1 MILGAYTNLESG
13 KEGHMKLNVVVAFG
27 GESVEHE
34 ISILSAMQVMGALDQ
49 DKYEIIPL
57 YIAKDGRMYS
67 DDCLKDLAVYQD
79 LDELQATFSEVSMI
93 RREERMYLI
102 PSHHH
107 FFRREIEFD
116 MVFPVLHGTYGE
128 DGCFQGYCKTLRVP
142 FVGSDVLAAGI
153 GQDKVIMKQLLQEE
167 GIPITPWFQVT
178 LYQKL
183 DEAFFAKAKRL
194 GYPLIIKPANLGSS
208 VGIQTAE
215 DDTQL
220 HKALIEAFQYD
231 HKVVVEKLLTHMKEI
246 NCSVLG
252 DEESSITSEL
262 EEVNKTDEILSYQNK
277 YQASNGAKG
286 MASTSRILPAPV
298 DDETKE
304 EIKRYAKMTFDILQA
319 RGVSRIDF
327 LIDEDTNDIYV
338 NEINTIPGSL
348 SFYLWEASGISF
360 SSLCDRLIGLARK
373 NARRESKQIHSY
385 ATNILKET
393 DSFKLNK

>member
-1 MILGAYTNLESG
+1 MKTNI
-13 KEGHMKLNVVVAFG
+13 VVAFG

-34 ISILSAMQVMGALDQ
+34 ISILSAMQVMAALDKE
-49 DKYEIIPL
+49 KYEIIPL

-67 DDCLKDLAVYQD
+67 DEMLMDLNLYQD
-79 LDELQATFSEVSMI
+79 LDEIQATFSEVSLI
-93 RREERMYLI
+93 RREDRNYVI

-107 FFRREIEFD
+107 FFRKEIEFD

-128 DGCFQGYCKTLRVP
+128 DGSFQGYCKTLRIP
-142 FVGSDVLAAGI
+142 FIGSDVCGAAI

-167 GIPITPWFQVT
+167 GIPITPWFHVS

-208 VGIQTAE
+208 VGIQIAR

-231 HKVVVEKLLTHMKEI
+231 IQVVVEKLLTHVKEI

-252 DEESSITSEL
+252 DEEHVRCSEL
-262 EEVNKTDEILSYQNK
+262 EEVRKMDDILSYQDK
-277 YQASNGAKG
+277 YIQDGGSKG
-286 MASTSRILPAPV
+286 MASASRILPALM
-298 DDETKE
+298 DDETRD
-304 EIKRYAKMTFDILQA
+304 EIQRYAALTFEILKA
-319 RGVSRIDF
+319 RGVARIDF
-327 LIDEDTNDIYV
+327 LIDEDTQDIYV

-348 SFYLWEASGISF
+348 SYYLWEASDLPF
-360 SSLCDRLIGLARK
+360 SSLCDELIELSRK
-373 NARRESKQIHSY
+373 NARRNRKQIHSY
-385 ATNILKET
+385 QSNILKEANGL
-393 DSFKLNK
+393 KLNK

>member
-1 MILGAYTNLESG
+1 
-13 KEGHMKLNVVVAFG
+13 MKLNVVVAFG

-34 ISILSAMQVMGALDQ
+34 ISILSAMQVMQVMDQ
-49 DKYEIIPL
+49 DQYEIIPL

-67 DDCLKDLAVYQD
+67 DELLKDLELYQD
-79 LDELQATFSEVSMI
+79 LDEIQAAFAEVSMI
-93 RREERMYLI
+93 RREDRLFLI

-167 GIPITPWFQVT
+167 GIPITPWFQVS

-183 DEAFFAKAKRL
+183 DEAFFAKAGRL

-208 VGIQTAE
+208 VGIQIAE
-215 DDTQL
+215 NDTQL

-252 DEESSITSEL
+252 DEESSIASEL
-262 EEVNKTDEILSYQNK
+262 EEVAKSDDILSYQDK
-277 YQASNGAKG
+277 YQKEGASKG
-286 MASTSRILPAPV
+286 MAGTNRILPAAV
-298 DDETKE
+298 DEETKE
-304 EIKRYAKMTFDILQA
+304 EIQRYAQLTFEILQA
-319 RGVSRIDF
+319 RGVARIDF
-327 LIDEDTNDIYV
+327 LIDEDTKDIYV

-348 SFYLWEASGISF
+348 SFYLWEASGIPF
-360 SSLCDRLIGLARK
+360 TRLCDKLIELARK
-373 NARRESKQIHSY
+373 NARREAKQIHSY
-385 ATNILKET
+385 TTNILK
-393 DSFKLNK
+393 DGKGIKLNK